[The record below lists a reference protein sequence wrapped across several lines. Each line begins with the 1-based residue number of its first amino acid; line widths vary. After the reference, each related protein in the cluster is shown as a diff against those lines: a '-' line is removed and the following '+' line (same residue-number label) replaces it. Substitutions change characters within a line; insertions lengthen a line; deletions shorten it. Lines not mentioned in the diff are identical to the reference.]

1 MLKNIVGKLLVGLD
15 ALGGD
20 SIYQEAN
27 EISKD
32 TSYRFLTRFGHGLK
46 IKVVK
51 KRYVLTRRKKS
62 WLFRDK
68 VYILYEVSCQLGD
81 AFPEVMKEIFK
92 GTYVM
97 PRLLSKLISEENQIN
112 AVVTAYL
119 DIHIDK
125 LMEQY
130 HAKKE

>member
-20 SIYQEAN
+20 AIYQE
-27 EISKD
+27 ESVVSQD
-32 TSYRFLTRFGHGLK
+32 TSYRFLTKFGHGLK

-51 KRYVLTRRKKS
+51 KQYVLARRKKS

-68 VYILYEVSCQLGD
+68 VFILYEVSCQMGD
-81 AFPEVMKEIFK
+81 AFPEVMKEVFK
-92 GTYVM
+92 GVYIM

-125 LMEQY
+125 LMVQY

>member
-1 MLKNIVGKLLVGLD
+1 M
-15 ALGGD
+15 
-20 SIYQEAN
+20 
-27 EISKD
+27 
-32 TSYRFLTRFGHGLK
+32 K

-51 KRYVLTRRKKS
+51 KKYVLARRKKS

-68 VYILYEVSCQLGD
+68 AFILYEVSCQLGD
-81 AFPEVMKEIFK
+81 AFPEVMKEVFK
-92 GTYVM
+92 GVYIM

-125 LMEQY
+125 FDGTIPRQKRVTHGVTCLPISVMGIGR
-130 HAKKE
+130 

>member
-20 SIYQEAN
+20 SIYQEAS

-32 TSYRFLTRFGHGLK
+32 VSYRFLTKFGHDLK

-51 KRYVLTRRKKS
+51 KRYVLARRKKS

-68 VYILYEVSCQLGD
+68 VFILYEVSCQLGD
-81 AFPEVMKEIFK
+81 TFPEVMKEVFK
-92 GTYVM
+92 GVYIM

-125 LMEQY
+125 LMVQY
-130 HAKKE
+130 HTKKE